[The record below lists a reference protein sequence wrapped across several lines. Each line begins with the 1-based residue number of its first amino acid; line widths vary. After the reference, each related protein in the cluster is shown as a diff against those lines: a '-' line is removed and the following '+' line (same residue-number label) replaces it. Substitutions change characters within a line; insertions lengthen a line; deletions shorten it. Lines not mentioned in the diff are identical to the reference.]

1 MAKNSP
7 ELSVY
12 KKTVSGKCCIVQPL
26 LYNHRMTAYK
36 FSIPVKVR
44 YSDLDAQWHVNHTR
58 FLTYIEQARL
68 EYLQHLGLFDG
79 KSFLELRVIIAD
91 VHVSYIAPITL
102 GQKVRVS
109 TRTVR
114 IGNKSITFEYILEN
128 SDSEKM
134 LAKGEV
140 ICVTYNF
147 RSQQTIPVPPE
158 WRNKIAEFEGLSFD

>member
-1 MAKNSP
+1 
-7 ELSVY
+7 
-12 KKTVSGKCCIVQPL
+12 
-26 LYNHRMTAYK
+26 MTAYK

-58 FLTYIEQARL
+58 FLTFIEQARL

-79 KSFLELRVIIAD
+79 KSFLDLRVIIAD
-91 VHVSYIAPITL
+91 VHVSFIAPISL

-109 TRTVR
+109 TRTMK
-114 IGNKSITFEYILEN
+114 IGNKSITFAYKLEDT
-128 SDSEKM
+128 DSEKM

-147 RSQQTIPVPPE
+147 R
-158 WRNKIAEFEGLSFD
+158 NKKTARLESMRYLLSKFEYSGKNDVLDLVRPDPNVIVRYYRKAIQIDI